1 MRLTTLP
8 ALCVSLLTPSCHR
21 RVVQPQGCCGID
33 EAAATSLLLRW
44 YPEHAVP
51 TERVFQVTEEP
62 TDPRISYIAA
72 RVYPELGTKSQ
83 AELALKNGDLL
94 HNGQCCTGSAR
105 VGPGDELTLTVRPL
119 PRPPQQKL
127 SSTARFVVHLLEQ
140 GLSVPF
146 EDDHVA
152 VVFKPPGI
160 HTKRKSNP
168 KFAAL
173 EDALPAVVCPSHD
186 LLQDALPLPLAMHRL
201 DVPVCGVVLVAK
213 SRRAAIGIAKQL
225 EERRVQKTYHALLV
239 GRPDADGLLEA
250 PVDDLPSTSRL
261 RVLDEAP
268 HAQWGSLCRVELN
281 PLTGRTH
288 QLRIHT
294 AGIGCPIVGD
304 ELYWEMAAKA
314 RQESGAP
321 PLPALKVKGGLFL
334 QSCAVRFA
342 HPVSGDELAVEVPE
356 VAKFEK
362 LLERARRGAEYAREG

>member
-1 MRLTTLP
+1 M
-8 ALCVSLLTPSCHR
+8 
-21 RVVQPQGCCGID
+21 
-33 EAAATSLLLRW
+33 RW

-51 TERVFQVTEEP
+51 VDRVHHVTEEP
-62 TDPRISYIAA
+62 TDPRLSYIAA

-94 HNGQCCTGSAR
+94 FNGRCSTGSAR
-105 VGPGDELTLTVRPL
+105 VAPGDELTLTVRPL
-119 PRPPQQKL
+119 PRPPQQKV
-127 SSTARFVVHLLEQ
+127 SSTARFIVHLLQQ

-146 EDDHVA
+146 EDEHVA

-173 EDALPAVVCPSHD
+173 EDALPAVLHPSHG
-186 LLQDALPLPLAMHRL
+186 LLEDALPLPLAMHRL

-213 SRRAAIGIAKQL
+213 SRRAAVGLAKQL
-225 EERRVQKTYHALLV
+225 EERRVHKTYHALLV
-239 GRPDADGLLEA
+239 GRPEADGLLEA
-250 PVDDLPSTSRL
+250 PVEGLPSTSRL
-261 RVLDEAP
+261 KVLDEAP
-268 HAQWGSLCRVELN
+268 HAQWGSLSRVELN

-288 QLRIHT
+288 QLRVHA

-304 ELYWEMAAKA
+304 EFYWGMAAKA
-314 RQESGAP
+314 RQASGAP

-334 QSCAVRFA
+334 QSRAVRFA
-342 HPVSGDELAVEVPE
+342 HPVSGAELAVEVPE

-362 LLERARRGAEYAREG
+362 LLERARRGAEYEREVGRTES